1 MKHLFNWFLE
11 NGIIIMLIAFI
22 AAVIIKIVRG

>member
-1 MKHLFNWFLE
+1 MKRLFNWFLE
-11 NGIIIMLIAFI
+11 NGVIITLIAFI